1 MCCDPCP
8 DMRWKIITSSTLHS
22 VYLYAI
28 GGGSPRKKAPKSAG
42 SSKTHMPSVKTPA
55 DKKQEEVSCSN
66 CHNNGSSL
74 VEN

>member
-1 MCCDPCP
+1 MTH
-8 DMRWKIITSSTLHS
+8 MQWKVVTFSTLHFF
-22 VYLYAI
+22 YLYAI

-66 CHNNGSSL
+66 RL
-74 VEN
+74 KKKKTDRL